1 MVLGLVIVLGN
12 HVIVFWIKF
21 VLACLIFYSLICSLL
36 YGVSFNLFKI
46 KLTLVVRRFVFISAN
61 SELLEHRNRVKNMR
75 DTRMR
80 MQCGQLLGQMHGC
93 LLSWLQYGSI
103 VEDYPPPR
111 SLSFSFSPSYPSSS
125 IFICPISAETSYLWF
140 LQY

>member
-1 MVLGLVIVLGN
+1 M
-12 HVIVFWIKF
+12 F
-21 VLACLIFYSLICSLL
+21 ACLIFYSLICSLL
-36 YGVSFNLFKI
+36 YGVSFNLCKI
-46 KLTLVVRRFVFISAN
+46 KLTLVVRRFVFIRAN

-111 SLSFSFSPSYPSSS
+111 SLSFSLSLSLLPLL
-125 IFICPISAETSYLWF
+125 INLYLPYLGRNF
-140 LQY
+140 LPVVFTILADRSRLNLLRAADVVD